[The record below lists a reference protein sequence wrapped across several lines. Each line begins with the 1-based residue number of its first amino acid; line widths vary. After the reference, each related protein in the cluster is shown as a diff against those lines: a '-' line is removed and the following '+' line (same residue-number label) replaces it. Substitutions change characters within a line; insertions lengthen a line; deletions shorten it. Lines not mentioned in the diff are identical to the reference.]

1 MKNKAILILTALAF
15 ILPSG
20 CLKKLEKEGIFSD
33 TLVFGT
39 VTVND
44 ADHTPASNVVVS
56 LVDGEN
62 MVRSTTTDARGY
74 YEISVSA
81 EEIHKGFA
89 FKLTADSVYQDAVFS
104 LEEVGF
110 GLERYELNMS
120 LDGPSL
126 PQVQTLEVSNVTT
139 QSALAKGVVTNN
151 GNLPLQ
157 SRGFC
162 WSRLPNPTVNDAHVN
177 VPGGVGEFTATL
189 TGLEPAITYYVRAYA
204 SNSQGLV
211 YGAELS
217 FTTEGVFHCGN
228 SKVYDFDGNPY
239 NTLLIGTQCWTRESM
254 RTTHYSDGTA
264 IPAGTTSGD
273 TPYRY
278 APGNDESNVSTYGY
292 LYNWSATM
300 RGAASGQSPVQ
311 GVCPDGWHV
320 PTDAEWTQ
328 LTNTVSSS
336 GFVCGGNPDNNAKA
350 LAATWGWNSS
360 NVSCSVGEDPSS
372 NNVTTFTALPAGFY
386 SGTYSNMGGY
396 VYFWTSTESG
406 SSTSYSRLIRYDNP
420 NVAVRSNGRKN
431 GNLVRCV
438 LD

>member
-1 MKNKAILILTALAF
+1 MKYKAILILTALAF
-15 ILPSG
+15 ILPTG

-44 ADHTPASNVVVS
+44 DNHTPASNVVVS

-62 MVRSTTTDARGY
+62 TVRSTTTDALGY
-74 YEISVSA
+74 YELSVSA
-81 EEIHKGFA
+81 DEVHKGFT

-120 LDGPSL
+120 LDGPSV
-126 PQVQTLEVSNVTT
+126 PHVQTLGVTNIT
-139 QSALAKGVVTNN
+139 GQTALAKGVVTDN

-177 VPGGVGEFTATL
+177 VPGGVGEYTATL
-189 TGLEPAITYYVRAYA
+189 VGLEPAITYYVRAYA

-211 YGAELS
+211 YGEELS
-217 FTTEGVFHCGN
+217 FTTEGVFHCGT
-228 SKVYDFDGNPY
+228 SLIYDFDGNSY
-239 NTLLIGTQCWTRESM
+239 NTIQIGNQCWTRESM

-264 IPAGTTSGD
+264 IPAGTTSSD
-273 TPYRY
+273 SPCRY
-278 APGNDESNVSTYGY
+278 VPGNDENNVATYGY
-292 LYNWSATM
+292 LYNWPATM
-300 RGAASGQSPVQ
+300 HGAPSGQSAVQ
-311 GVCPDGWHV
+311 GVCPSGWHV

-328 LTNTVSSS
+328 LTNTVASM
-336 GFVCGGNPDNNAKA
+336 GYTCNGVAANTAKA
-350 LAATWGWNSS
+350 LASTWGWNSS
-360 NVSCSVGEDPSS
+360 TVTCAVG
-372 NNVTTFTALPAGFY
+372 NNLSDNNATQFSALPAGFY
-386 SGTYSNMGGY
+386 SGNVSSMGGY
-396 VYFWTSTESG
+396 VYFWTATESG
-406 SSTSYSRLIRYDNP
+406 GSTSNSRLLKNDKSTVDI
-420 NVAVRSNGRKN
+420 RSNDKTCGF
-431 GNLVRCV
+431 LVRCV